1 MRCERRE
8 RTDRREYYE
17 AGRDCTPQWQT
28 GRRRRHE
35 RWSAARH
42 DDDLGLLRLWRVDL
56 RACIILWRRIVQ
68 IDVLDADAKEANL
81 LALLLFMRRLFR
93 VGRLG
98 FRDVINVVGAREV
111 VVEADVG
118 ARQLGN
124 AVSVGRVHGVGWGS
138 PKRGAMLHTQPVERP
153 REHLSKQ
160 VCFCHHPR
168 SPP

>member
-8 RTDRREYYE
+8 RTNRREDCE

-42 DDDLGLLRLWRVDL
+42 DHLGLLRLWRVDS
-56 RACIILWRRIVQ
+56 RARIILWRRIVQ

-98 FRDVINVVGAREV
+98 FRDVVNVVGAKKV

-118 ARQLGN
+118 ARELGN
-124 AVSVGRVHGVGWGS
+124 AVSVGRVHRGGWAV
-138 PKRGAMLHTQPVERP
+138 R
-153 REHLSKQ
+153 RE
-160 VCFCHHPR
+160 VRC
-168 SPP
+168 